1 MLLLKILIV
10 IFFCLLIAR
19 MMKSIKMLWIL
30 LFTVFFG
37 FAIGLSV
44 KGFFGDNAKESKTI
58 LQNQCNTTAMLD
70 LGLPFVKERLNV
82 PSVPTGKPMYNIA
95 FVRNEKTDIAKSY
108 QLLTGSDPPRIK
120 CVINSS

>member
-10 IFFCLLIAR
+10 IFFCLLTAR
-19 MMKSIKMLWIL
+19 MMKSIKVLWIL

-44 KGFFGDNAKESKTI
+44 KDCFGDNAKQSKTI
-58 LQNQCNTTAMLD
+58 LQNKCDTTAMLD
-70 LGLPFVKERLNV
+70 LSLPFVKERLNT
-82 PSVPTGKPMYNIA
+82 PLVPTGKLMYPIYY
-95 FVRNEKTDIAKSY
+95 VKYIKTNIAKSY

>member
-19 MMKSIKMLWIL
+19 MLKSIKMLWIL
-30 LFTVFFG
+30 LFTVFLG

-44 KGFFGDNAKESKTI
+44 KDFFGDNAKESKTI

-70 LGLPFVKERLNV
+70 LSLPFVQERLNV
-82 PSVPTGKPMYNIA
+82 PSVPTGKLMYNIA
-95 FVRNEKTDIAKSY
+95 SVKNEKTNIAKSY